1 MCGADAA
8 GHLCGGT
15 AQGAAEFSQTA
26 SNLSHCS
33 CAAYVTGEV
42 FATPGADRVQVRF
55 DLTLQCQWHALC
67 SFESISGGVVQAQ
80 EETPDRPSVILRTI
94 ERDTSVWDIAK
105 ACNTTQERL
114 TKANELQEDVV
125 PAGTLLLLPLA

>member
-1 MCGADAA
+1 M
-8 GHLCGGT
+8 
-15 AQGAAEFSQTA
+15 
-26 SNLSHCS
+26 
-33 CAAYVTGEV
+33 
-42 FATPGADRVQVRF
+42 
-55 DLTLQCQWHALC
+55 
-67 SFESISGGVVQAQ
+67 QAQ

-105 ACNTTQERL
+105 ACNTTQEL